1 MAEMNEEQARIRGY
15 LQSQAAKLS
24 PADLMA
30 KVRADMVQLE
40 DAVTAAGRV
49 EATRRPSDRDWS
61 ANEVLAHIV
70 DSSAR
75 VNSAILSAV
84 EDGTKPA
91 PLGDAITATA
101 AVKSPHQW
109 FEQLRDERD
118 ALFSRLERATG
129 SEHLDVAWKH
139 PMFGDLNWREWLLF
153 MRIHD
158 LDHARQL
165 QGIVAALEA

>member
-15 LQSQAAKLS
+15 LHSQAAKLS
-24 PADLMA
+24 PPELMA
-30 KVRADMVQLE
+30 KVRADMAQLE

-49 EATRRPSDRDWS
+49 DATRRPGESDWS
-61 ANEVLAHIV
+61 VNEVLAHIV
-70 DSSAR
+70 DSSGR
-75 VNSAILSAV
+75 VNSAIRSAV

-101 AVKSPHQW
+101 IAKAPRQW

-118 ALFSRLERATG
+118 GLFRRLERATG

-153 MRIHD
+153 LRIHD

-165 QGIVAALEA
+165 QGIVATLQA